1 MNLTIDQQNLH
12 LLLPGKLS
20 WMAKMYID
28 DHKTSVVDAL
38 RALYKSPTYAS
49 LEQENRSCGSMD
61 LLLFMSWWMNNGKN
75 NSTAADR
82 NQGQGT
88 NLSRSANHCWN
99 NCYVL
104 SY

>member
-38 RALYKSPTYAS
+38 RALYKSPTYTT
-49 LEQENRSCGSMD
+49 LEQESSKLWEYGPVALYEVLNE
-61 LLLFMSWWMNNGKN
+61 
-75 NSTAADR
+75 
-82 NQGQGT
+82 
-88 NLSRSANHCWN
+88 NLGN
-99 NCYVL
+99 Y
-104 SY
+104 

>member
-38 RALYKSPTYAS
+38 RALYKSPTYAN
-49 LEQENRSCGSMD
+49 LEQESSKLWEYGPVALYEMIET
-61 LLLFMSWWMNNGKN
+61 K
-75 NSTAADR
+75 
-82 NQGQGT
+82 
-88 NLSRSANHCWN
+88 
-99 NCYVL
+99 
-104 SY
+104 

>member
-49 LEQENRSCGSMD
+49 LEQESSKLWEYGPVALYEVLNE
-61 LLLFMSWWMNNGKN
+61 
-75 NSTAADR
+75 
-82 NQGQGT
+82 
-88 NLSRSANHCWN
+88 NLGN
-99 NCYVL
+99 Y
-104 SY
+104 

>member
-38 RALYKSPTYAS
+38 RALYKSSTYAS
-49 LEQENRSCGSMD
+49 LEQESSKLWEYGPVALYEVLNE
-61 LLLFMSWWMNNGKN
+61 
-75 NSTAADR
+75 
-82 NQGQGT
+82 
-88 NLSRSANHCWN
+88 NLGN
-99 NCYVL
+99 Y
-104 SY
+104 